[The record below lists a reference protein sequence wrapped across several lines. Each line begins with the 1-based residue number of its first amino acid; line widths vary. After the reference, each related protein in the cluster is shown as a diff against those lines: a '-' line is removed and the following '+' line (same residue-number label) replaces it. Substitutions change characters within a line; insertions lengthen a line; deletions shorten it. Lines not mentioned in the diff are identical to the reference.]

1 MKKALTL
8 CLALVFIFVMAAFPA
23 SAATKDLY
31 VKDGGTGDGSQASPF
46 GTLEDAYAAAAA
58 LTDDVVIH
66 LDGVTTAET
75 GHFTAPAHTNAIT
88 LTGTLK
94 DAHTADW
101 FFISGGPLTLKN
113 LTIEAGAKNVF
124 FLAGVNPFTVD
135 EGVVTTKACIY
146 GVGSVSTDITAGD
159 VNITVKSGTFN
170 DVAIFRQGAPN
181 NIDGNGKITVSGTA
195 EINNL
200 VVARNSWKTI
210 NNAEFILEG
219 GKVNRFVGNCDRTA
233 STMLG
238 ENKTGV
244 SGKFTLTVK
253 SGFNFAESFGET
265 NSATTIFGISGSTVG
280 VSGKDAIGVAE
291 YVLVL
296 DEAIYDTVKNDADKC
311 QADSFDSIEKLAAG
325 TTTPTDPTPT
335 NPTPTNPTPTNP
347 TPSTPATGSTT
358 VIVAAAA
365 VCSILGAAYLLAKKK
380 ENA

>member
-66 LDGVTTAET
+66 LDGVTTVET

-135 EGVVTTKACIY
+135 EGVVTTLAKASIY

-159 VNITVKSGTFN
+159 VNITVKSGAFN
-170 DVAIFRQGAPN
+170 DVAIFRASAPN

-200 VVARNSWKTI
+200 VVARNCWRTI
-210 NNAEFILEG
+210 NNAEIILEG

-233 STMLG
+233 DKLLG
-238 ENKTGV
+238 TDKTGV

-253 SGFNFAESFGET
+253 SGFDFANSFNEKNTGT
-265 NSATTIFGISGSTVG
+265 FFGISGSTVAT
-280 VSGKDAIGVAE
+280 SGKDALSVAE
-291 YVLVL
+291 YVLAL
-296 DEAIYDTVKNDADKC
+296 DEAIYDTVKNNADKC

-325 TTTPTDPTPT
+325 TTTPT
-335 NPTPTNPTPTNP
+335 NPTPTNPTPSNP